1 MKFSL
6 ETSLDIKE
14 LIKELSHGLYKL
26 SLEENMEAFK
36 VEDLKIGA
44 NSEVQVKNKLKFTPK
59 QYIITS
65 QQGGGLITKSDKDWK
80 TGYLSLTNSGSTEA
94 TITII
99 FMR

>member
-1 MKFSL
+1 
-6 ETSLDIKE
+6 
-14 LIKELSHGLYKL
+14 
-26 SLEENMEAFK
+26 MEAFK

-94 TITII
+94 TITVI

>member
-14 LIKELSHGLYKL
+14 LIRELSHGLYKL

-94 TITII
+94 TITVI

>member
-6 ETSLDIKE
+6 ETSLDVQD
-14 LIKELSHGLYKL
+14 LVRELSHGLHKL

-36 VEDLKIGA
+36 VEDLKIAA
-44 NSEVQVKNKLKFTPK
+44 NSEAQVKNKLKFTPK

-94 TITII
+94 TITVI